1 MSEMTVPL
9 LTVRDLRKAFG
20 GRPVLEGIN
29 LDVARGEVLGVVG
42 PNGVG
47 KSTTASI
54 IAGQTP
60 ADWGTLSLEGG
71 PMDPSRVMLIDPE
84 HMADPN
90 MTVAEVM
97 FRHDSGTHSFVEQM
111 HRVRQVLAETGIE
124 LRPTV
129 RLADLSPSERRMTE
143 VVRMLA
149 DPRDLIV
156 MDELSTGL
164 NAREIE
170 ELRYALNLT
179 VRASRGV
186 IYITHQLEEAL
197 QVCHRIAVVRNGKV
211 IATFVSAETTVE
223 QLTEAMFGSAVRLT
237 EAESHTTDDRIL
249 DVRGLASSG
258 SSLSFQLNRGEIL
271 GFIGSRD
278 SSVDDVKH
286 TLLGRR
292 PGSLEHLA
300 VAGQPGRLDAP
311 RDLPGLGI
319 AVLTSMSD
327 PEGDTHTARNM
338 AILDDEVDEEMVEDT
353 ASILSLLRKA
363 EARIST
369 LLNRPLSTGQR
380 RWQQMQEFAKKNANV
395 MVMVQPSDGLDV
407 SAQKRFISMMED
419 ITDRG
424 VGVVLFTSR
433 EDELHRFCDRI
444 IHVEHGQIQ
453 AEWAKGQ
460 ITIEELQ
467 QISRQ
472 QPAEPRFEQRVAW

>member
-1 MSEMTVPL
+1 MTVPL
-9 LTVRDLRKAFG
+9 LTVRDLRKAYG
-20 GRPVLEGIN
+20 GRPVLEGID

-47 KSTTASI
+47 KSTAASI

-60 ADWGTLSLEGG
+60 ADWGTISLNGG
-71 PMDPSRVMLIDPE
+71 PMDTSRVMLIDPE
-84 HMADPN
+84 HTTDPN

-97 FRHDSGTHSFVEQM
+97 FRHDDGAHSFVEQM
-111 HRVRQVLAETGIE
+111 YRVREVLSETGIS

-129 RLADLSPSERRMTE
+129 RLAELTPSERRMTE

-149 DPRDLIV
+149 DPRELIV
-156 MDELSTGL
+156 IDELSTGL

-179 VRASRGV
+179 VKANRGV

-197 QVCHRIAVVRNGKV
+197 KVCDRIAVIRNGKV
-211 IATFVSAETTVE
+211 SRLFTAAETTVE
-223 QLTEAMFGSAVRLT
+223 QLTQAMFGSAVRLT
-237 EAESHTTDDRIL
+237 EAESHTTGDQIL
-249 DVRGLASSG
+249 DVRGLASAG

-271 GFIGSRD
+271 GFIGPRD
-278 SSVDDVKH
+278 SGVDDIKH

-292 PGSLEHLA
+292 PGSTQQLT
-300 VAGQPGRLDAP
+300 VAGRPGRLDAP

-327 PEGDTHTARNM
+327 PEGDTHAARNM
-338 AILDDEVDEEMVEDT
+338 AMVDDEVDEGMVEDT
-353 ASILSLLRKA
+353 ASILLLLRKA
-363 EARIST
+363 ESRIST

-407 SAQKRFISMMED
+407 SAQKRFTSMMED

-444 IHVEHGQIQ
+444 IHIEGGRIQ
-453 AEWAKGQ
+453 AEWKKGQ
-460 ITIEELQ
+460 VSVEQLQ
-467 QISRQ
+467 QISHP
-472 QPAEPRFEQRVAW
+472 QPQPLDQVAW